1 MPSSPGGRSGPTSA
15 RASAATSSGGPA
27 TPRTMPD
34 ALAIRRE
41 EAADVRGVRAV
52 EIEAFGRPDEAELVD
67 RLRARGQH
75 VLSLVAALDG
85 DVVGHL
91 LLTPVRV
98 EGAAGDVRVLGL
110 GPMAVRPA
118 DQRRGIGSRL
128 VRAALDESR
137 KTRAAGIVVLGHPD
151 FYPRFGFVPAR
162 DFGLTTDY
170 DPSGA
175 AFFAEELAPGALAT
189 VRGRVR
195 YAPEFGAVE
204 PDDQGE
210 RARH

>member
-1 MPSSPGGRSGPTSA
+1 
-15 RASAATSSGGPA
+15 
-27 TPRTMPD
+27 MPD
-34 ALAIRRE
+34 AVAIRRE

-52 EIEAFGRPDEAELVD
+52 EVEAFGRADEGELVD

-98 EGAAGDVRVLGL
+98 EGAGADLRMLGL
-110 GPMAVRPA
+110 GPMAVRA
-118 DQRRGIGSRL
+118 AHQRRGIGSRL
-128 VRAALDESR
+128 VRAAVDESR

-151 FYPRFGFVPAR
+151 YYPRFGFAPAR
-162 DFGLTTDY
+162 EFGLTTEY
-170 DPSGA
+170 DPSGD
-175 AFFAEELAPGALAT
+175 AFFVQELIPGALAS

-195 YAPEFGAVE
+195 YAPEFGAAGPE
-204 PDDQGE
+204 DHG
-210 RARH
+210 ARTRH